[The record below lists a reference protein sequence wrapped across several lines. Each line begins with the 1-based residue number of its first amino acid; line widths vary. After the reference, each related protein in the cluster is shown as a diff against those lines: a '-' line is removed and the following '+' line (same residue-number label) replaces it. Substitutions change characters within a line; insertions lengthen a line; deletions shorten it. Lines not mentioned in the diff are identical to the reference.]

1 MANLDQFYTNVDVAK
16 TCLSG
21 IIFDDYDVV
30 LEPSAGS
37 GSFYNLLPT
46 NKRFGIDLEPA
57 HPEVSKQNFFDF
69 KHIEG
74 KKYFVVGN
82 PPFGKNSSL
91 AVKFF
96 NHSAGFADRIAFVVP
111 RTFRKVSIQNKLD
124 LNFHLVREEM
134 LPANSFHVPG
144 GEQYNVPCVF
154 QVWERRNYEREKVD
168 LPVEHPDFV
177 FLGTS
182 DYNCSELEG
191 NFVLSGGH
199 FGEKQKVTYKMK
211 SEEYEQLVNLRKKY
225 PKLFSAHRVATVK
238 KELTWSV
245 KPDFAW
251 RRAGA
256 RAGEVFENYNECPLE
271 GFEFIKVKNDK
282 ALSIFKRLWD
292 EMWNPDVDKKSCGSK
307 WDTAG
312 QPSISKGEL
321 VKVYSDFKKKKNNLN
336 KNDKQTSK

>member
-1 MANLDQFYTNVDVAK
+1 MVDLDQFYTNVDVAK
-16 TCLSG
+16 NCLAG

-46 NKRFGIDLEPA
+46 NKRLGIDLEPA

-69 KHIEG
+69 KYIAG

-96 NHSAGFADRIAFVVP
+96 NYSANFADKIAFIVP
-111 RTFRKVSIQNKLD
+111 RTFRKTSIQNKLH
-124 LNFHLVREEM
+124 LNFHLIREDV
-134 LPANSFHVPG
+134 LAINSFHDSG
-144 GEQYNVPCVF
+144 GYEYGVPCVF
-154 QVWERRNYEREKVD
+154 QVWERRVDERKKVN
-168 LPVEHPDFV
+168 LSVEHVDFS

-182 DYNCSELEG
+182 DYSFSKLEV
-191 NFVLSGGH
+191 NFIMSGGH
-199 FGEKQKVTYKMK
+199 YGEKQQVTYHMK
-211 SEEYEQLVNLRKKY
+211 SDEYEQLVNLRKQY
-225 PKLFSAHRVATVK
+225 PKLFSAHRTVTAK
-238 KELTWSV
+238 KDLVWNV

-256 RAGEVFENYNECPLE
+256 RAGEVFENYDKCPLE
-271 GFEFIKVKNDK
+271 GFEFIKMENKE
-282 ALSIFKRLWD
+282 ALDIFKRMWHELWSLD
-292 EMWNPDVDKKSCGSK
+292 ADPDRLGVK

-321 VKVYSDFKKKKNNLN
+321 VKTYNDFKKNEK
-336 KNDKQTSK
+336 